1 MRSSWEALRAGLLRS
16 IQGREARETF
26 DELKSRSE
34 AFERFEG
41 PADLVAAVSPDADL
55 DGRDP
60 VLWALVAAARDRR
73 TRRLAQALLILCLW
87 PALDAM
93 FRRRFFL
100 FPDRPQDLA
109 SEIIARFTAE
119 VHRVDARRVGRL
131 TATLLRNTERNVVRA
146 RSAERKV
153 AAKTTEVTPETAVT
167 MPLDPERGPSR
178 FGLAADQSET
188 DSVVALSNWL
198 HAVLGDEA
206 DLVVDAV
213 FHRKRGPQIAASLG
227 ISHAAARKRLERALA
242 RARAALLVDPR
253 SQVASP
259 VALAS

>member
-16 IQGREARETF
+16 IQDREARATF

-34 AFERFEG
+34 AFERFETA
-41 PADLVAAVSPDADL
+41 ADLVAAVSPDTDL
-55 DGRDP
+55 DARDP

-109 SEIIARFTAE
+109 SEIIARFTTE
-119 VHRVDARRVGRL
+119 VHRVDPRRVGRL

-146 RSAERKV
+146 RRAERQV
-153 AAKTTEVTPETAVT
+153 TAKRSEVTADTAVVL
-167 MPLDPERGPSR
+167 PPEQEREPSL
-178 FGLAADQSET
+178 FGLTADQSET
-188 DSVVALSNWL
+188 DSVAALSGWL
-198 HAVLGDEA
+198 HAALGDDA

-213 FHRKRGPQIAASLG
+213 FRRKRGPQIAASLG
-227 ISHAAARKRLERALA
+227 ISHAAVRKRLERALA
-242 RARAALLVDPR
+242 RARAALLVDR
-253 SQVASP
+253 QSQVASQ

>member
-16 IQGREARETF
+16 IQGRDARATF
-26 DELKSRSE
+26 DELRTRSE
-34 AFERFEG
+34 AFTRFDT
-41 PADLVAAVSPDADL
+41 PANLVAVVSPDGDL

-73 TRRLAQALLILCLW
+73 TRRLAQALLIVCLW

-93 FRRRFFL
+93 FRRRFLL

-119 VHRVDARRVGRL
+119 VHRVDARRVGCL

-146 RSAERKV
+146 RRAERKV
-153 AAKTTEVTPETAVT
+153 AAKTTEVTPEAATV
-167 MPLDPERGPSR
+167 MPAESVPEPSQ
-178 FGLAADQSET
+178 FGLAADQSDT
-188 DSVVALSNWL
+188 DSVAALSKWL
-198 HAVLGDEA
+198 HGALGDDA

-253 SQVASP
+253 SQDRSP

>member
-16 IQGREARETF
+16 IQGREARATF
-26 DELKSRSE
+26 DELKSRSR
-34 AFERFEG
+34 AFARFET

-60 VLWALVAAARDRR
+60 VLWALVTASHDRR
-73 TRRLAQALLILCLW
+73 IRRLSQALLILCLW

-93 FRRRFFL
+93 FRRRFLL
-100 FPDRPQDLA
+100 FPNRPQDLA

-119 VHRVDARRVGRL
+119 VHRVDPRRVACL

-146 RSAERKV
+146 RAAERRA
-153 AAKTTEVTPETAVT
+153 AAKTTAVTPDVAVVL
-167 MPLDPERGPSR
+167 PPEPDREASL
-178 FGLAADQSET
+178 FGLEANHSET
-188 DSVVALSNWL
+188 DSVAALSKWL
-198 HAVLGDEA
+198 RAALGDDA

-213 FHRKRGPQIAASLG
+213 FHRKRGPEIAASLG

-242 RARAALLVDPR
+242 RARAALLVDAR
-253 SQVASP
+253 SQTAAS

>member
-16 IQGREARETF
+16 IQGREVSAVF
-26 DELKSRSE
+26 DELRSRSE
-34 AFERFEG
+34 AVARFES
-41 PADLVAAVSPDADL
+41 PTHLVAAVSPDADL
-55 DGRDP
+55 DRRDP

-93 FRRRFFL
+93 FRRRFLL

-119 VHRVDARRVGRL
+119 VHRVDPRRVACL
-131 TATLLRNTERNVVRA
+131 TATLIRNTERNVVRT
-146 RSAERKV
+146 RRAERKV
-153 AAKTTEVTPETAVT
+153 AAQRTDITPEAAVV
-167 MPLDPERGPSR
+167 MPPEPEREPSR
-178 FGLAADQSET
+178 FGLAADQSDA
-188 DSVVALSNWL
+188 DSVSALSDWL
-198 HAVLGDEA
+198 HAALGDDA

-213 FHRKRGPQIAASLG
+213 FRRKRGPQIAAALG
-227 ISHAAARKRLERALA
+227 ISHAAARKRLERALG
-242 RARAALLVDPR
+242 RARAALLIDRR
-253 SQVASP
+253 SQAASP